1 LNDEW
6 SGEVGVD
13 AGEEIGGEEI
23 EEEEEAVCGR
33 GMDTPGAGDCGRNG
47 DEVVVVVVVVGEAGD
62 MPVKAGTVVLAGV
75 GGLEGCF
82 IAERR
87 WSVLVFVNPVVIVV
101 TTQWN
106 KLLVPA

>member
-1 LNDEW
+1 M
-6 SGEVGVD
+6 
-13 AGEEIGGEEI
+13 

-33 GMDTPGAGDCGRNG
+33 GMDAPGVGDCGRNG
-47 DEVVVVVVVVGEAGD
+47 DEVVVVVVDEAGD
-62 MPVKAGTVVLAGV
+62 MPVKAGTVTVMLAGV

-87 WSVLVFVNPVVIVV
+87 WSVLVFVNPVAIVV

-106 KLLVPA
+106 KLLVPACVAAQMNDR